1 MQQPLPLT
9 NVIFLAAIVLAVVA
23 ILRSPRKL
31 HTFLVIGA
39 AMLAC
44 FLVGVGIGF
53 AVRNQEMAAVL
64 AVSLMSLGGIAVSI
78 EQIRRYR
85 KSVTKYNVKPL

>member
-1 MQQPLPLT
+1 MQQPLRLT
-9 NVIFLAAIVLAVVA
+9 NVIFVGAIVSAVVA
-23 ILRSPRKL
+23 IFRSPRKL
-31 HTFLVIGA
+31 HTFLAIGA

-64 AVSLMSLGGIAVSI
+64 AVSLMSLGGITVSI

-85 KSVTKYNVKPL
+85 KSVTKCNVKPL